1 MLHRPWVA
9 PLVVGFWC
17 VTSSWLLAT
26 KILPVFEAGA
36 PPDASLS
43 VSAANRLVPVGWTVC
58 WNGTPIGW
66 ALTQA
71 QRVDDGGL
79 TVDSRLHCE
88 RLPLDEILPVWAG
101 SIVQR
106 SLRSSGSSGLDATGR
121 VVIDPAGRLRSFVSS
136 VTLPGTQDKV
146 VLEGRAQDPG
156 EVMISFRAGE
166 FRYVTTRQ
174 IPDRAMVGDELS
186 PQATLPGLYEGRR
199 WTVPIYNPLR
209 PGTASLQIL
218 HARVGGE
225 ETIFWGNRLV
235 NARVVTYREDPSSHR
250 EPRCR
255 LWVDRSGKVLRH
267 ESTLLG
273 SKMEYVRRTDAE
285 AARLAA
291 VAALADVA
299 AVADDGAPAPTA
311 EETAP

>member
-17 VTSSWLLAT
+17 VTVGWLLAT

-43 VSAANRLVPVGWTVC
+43 ISAANRLVPVGWTVS

-71 QRVDDGGL
+71 HRAAEGGL

-106 SLRSSGSSGLDATGR
+106 SLRPGAATGLDATGH
-121 VVIDPAGRLRSFVSS
+121 VVIDPAGRLRSFAST
-136 VTLPGTQDKV
+136 VTLPGTEDKV
-146 VLEGRAQDPG
+146 VLEGRATEPG
-156 EVMISFRAGE
+156 EVAISFRAGE
-166 FRYVTTRQ
+166 FRYDTTRQ

-199 WTVPIYNPLR
+199 WTVPVYNPLR

-235 NARVVTYREDPSSHR
+235 NARVVTYREEPSSHR

-255 LWVDRSGKVLRH
+255 LWVDRAGKVLRH

-273 SKMEYVRRTDAE
+273 ARMEFVRRTDAE
-285 AARLAA
+285 AARLAT
-291 VAALADVA
+291 VA
-299 AVADDGAPAPTA
+299 AVADQPTA
-311 EETAP
+311 EPAAEPPPETVP